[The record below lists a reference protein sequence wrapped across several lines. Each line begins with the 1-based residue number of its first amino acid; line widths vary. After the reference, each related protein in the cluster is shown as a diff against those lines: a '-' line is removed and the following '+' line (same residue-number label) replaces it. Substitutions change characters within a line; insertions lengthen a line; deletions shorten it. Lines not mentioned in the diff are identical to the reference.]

1 MIEIKLRV
9 WSKGEKYNQPT
20 GKSGKLIRK
29 KPYPPSFNRI
39 PANKIDPDKGASTC
53 AWGSHMWNGTTGIL
67 TRNPRENPKNNHF
80 CKLASNFKYW
90 RYVILSMPTWLYILI
105 MLISIN
111 KLAESVKKNR

>member
-1 MIEIKLRV
+1 METFKTCLYLILSDLFLRGYTFVTKYMIEIKLRV

-53 AWGSHMWNGTTGIL
+53 A
-67 TRNPRENPKNNHF
+67 
-80 CKLASNFKYW
+80 
-90 RYVILSMPTWLYILI
+90 
-105 MLISIN
+105 
-111 KLAESVKKNR
+111 

>member
-39 PANKIDPDKGASTC
+39 PANKIEPDNGASTC
-53 AWGSHMWNGTTGIL
+53 A
-67 TRNPRENPKNNHF
+67 
-80 CKLASNFKYW
+80 
-90 RYVILSMPTWLYILI
+90 
-105 MLISIN
+105 
-111 KLAESVKKNR
+111 